1 MKNIKSVIIFLAL
14 FLLPSMAMA
23 GQCPALVKK
32 VNEQLTKSNLSAEKK
47 AEIVKLKDQGETL
60 HKSGD
65 HANSEKALNEALA
78 KLKG

>member
-23 GQCPALVKK
+23 GQCPALVGK

-47 AEIVKLKDQGETL
+47 
-60 HKSGD
+60 S
-65 HANSEKALNEALA
+65 
-78 KLKG
+78 